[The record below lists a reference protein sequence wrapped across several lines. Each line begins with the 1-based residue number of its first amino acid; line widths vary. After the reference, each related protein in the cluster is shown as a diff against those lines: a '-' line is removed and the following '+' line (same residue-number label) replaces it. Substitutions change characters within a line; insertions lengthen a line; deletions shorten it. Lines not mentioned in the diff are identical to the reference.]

1 MAKSTDELVELENIR
16 DLLARYCERLDEYD
30 IEAVAACF
38 TEDAVTDYGAGRGGE
53 VRGRKQIAGRIAAG
67 QALFRRT
74 HHQLG
79 QIRIRLNDDHA
90 ESTSYQMTWHELPSG
105 KLDLVC
111 LRYLDRLDKLS
122 GEWLINHRR
131 VEVTVVDGFEG
142 TEWTWVK
149 RKTPTREP

>member
-1 MAKSTDELVELENIR
+1 
-16 DLLARYCERLDEYD
+16 
-30 IEAVAACF
+30 
-38 TEDAVTDYGAGRGGE
+38 
-53 VRGRKQIAGRIAAG
+53 
-67 QALFRRT
+67 
-74 HHQLG
+74 
-79 QIRIRLNDDHA
+79 
-90 ESTSYQMTWHELPSG
+90 MTWHELPSG